1 LELKCNEQQFK
12 KGTKMKNE
20 SNKKENNNA
29 TYASIRVKDLTKK
42 NITKVLEK
50 ANKSDDCGKVTVD
63 ILISHLIEQI
73 SQEDIHRLQLKSTTW
88 EHEDRRLRNLWEK
101 KKGKV
106 SESKWKEMLYIGQ
119 LKAFINQNSRL
130 KVM

>member
-1 LELKCNEQQFK
+1 
-12 KGTKMKNE
+12 MKNE